1 MEKEGQL
8 TGEEVKEE
16 ESEREH
22 KQGHCRGTC
31 VFLHVDNGYTS
42 ISIL

>member
-8 TGEEVKEE
+8 TGEGEKEE
-16 ESEREH
+16 EIEMGH
-22 KQGHCRGTC
+22 KQGTAEVL
-31 VFLHVDNGYTS
+31 VFLHVRNGYTS